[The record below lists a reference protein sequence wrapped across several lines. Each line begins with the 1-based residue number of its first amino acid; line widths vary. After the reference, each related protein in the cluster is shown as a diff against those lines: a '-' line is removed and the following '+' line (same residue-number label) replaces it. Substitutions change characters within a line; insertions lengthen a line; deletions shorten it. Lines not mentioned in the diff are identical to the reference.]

1 MKPRLFDSIEEAA
14 AWCQTNRKPVQW
26 VAVQVGYAKDATR
39 KPPPKTRSLK
49 ERWLAGVA
57 NYAVYGIQGAEYI
70 TTESQRA
77 VIASS
82 LECIAISV
90 LANDRRTL
98 HGISPV
104 VGALVRIHHFGD
116 GPTKTLVERFAVALA
131 QRIFGR
137 QDRDNRAA
145 DGLVL
150 FLNVLKRTS
159 GFPKSKQYRAA
170 YCATKVAFDVWAA
183 GGVAT
188 VFNMDAKLK
197 ECIP

>member
-14 AWCQTNRKPVQW
+14 AWCQGNRKPVQW
-26 VAVQVGYAKDATR
+26 VAVQVSHSKNAAAKSSVKGMSFR
-39 KPPPKTRSLK
+39 
-49 ERWLAGVA
+49 ERWLAGIA
-57 NYAVYGIQGAEYI
+57 NYAVYGIQGGEYTASELHRAAIVKSAELI
-70 TTESQRA
+70 TSK
-77 VIASS
+77 I
-82 LECIAISV
+82 
-90 LANDRRTL
+90 LAGPSGRPFEK
-98 HGISPV
+98 SPV
-104 VGALVRIHHFGD
+104 VGALVRIHHRSD
-116 GPTKTLVERFAVALA
+116 EPTKRLVERFAGALA
-131 QRIFGR
+131 QRTFGR

-150 FLNVLKRTS
+150 FLHELTNSS
-159 GFPKSKQYRAA
+159 GFPKSKQCRAA

>member
-14 AWCQTNRKPVQW
+14 AWCESNRKPVQW
-26 VAVQVGYAKDATR
+26 VAVQVGHAKDATR
-39 KPPPKTRSLK
+39 KPPPKPRTFIDL
-49 ERWLAGVA
+49 WLAGVA
-57 NYAVYGIQGAEYI
+57 NYAVYGIQGAEYKAND
-70 TTESQRA
+70 SQRA
-77 VIASS
+77 AIATSMQLIAVNV
-82 LECIAISV
+82 LEG
-90 LANDRRTL
+90 DRRQL
-98 HGISPV
+98 HGASPV
-104 VGALVRIHHFGD
+104 VGALVRIHHRSA
-116 GPTKTLVERFAVALA
+116 GPIKTLVERFAGALKH
-131 QRIFGR
+131 RVFGR

-150 FLNVLKRTS
+150 FLNDLKRSS
-159 GFPKSKQYRAA
+159 GFPKSKQYRVA